1 MDEEKR
7 PEKRERRDKSQ
18 LNAFENLYENFRN
31 VPLKYLDMFIGLCVA
46 ALVLVIVLGIVNR

>member
-46 ALVLVIVLGIVNR
+46 ALVLVIVLGIINR